1 MQDEAAVVEQGQ
13 DTPSRGAAK
22 KVELATVGVAYREKL
37 ESFETWSGYP
47 VKAFYTPADLP
58 EFRYSEQLG
67 DPGHFPFT
75 RGIYPNMYRGRLWSR
90 RHLCGFASPSATNER
105 IRFLIE
111 GGDNAVNIAFDIP
124 TNSGVDSDHPL
135 ASGDIGLQGTPIASI
150 EDMERVLDGIPLD
163 VVSVNM
169 STIGVTMLMPFY
181 LVAARRRGFDFGELR
196 GTILN
201 DTLGDTFCGYKRS
214 FVPPDLALKLA
225 LDCIEYCIKHVPKWN
240 PLSVDGY
247 NIRENG
253 VTAPQEIA
261 FTFALAKEYLDEG
274 LRRGIPIDLLGPRIT
289 FTASADIDFFEEVA
303 KLRAARRLWAK
314 IMRDEYGATSPRALM
329 YKFHVHTA
337 GSSLTRQQPLNNIV
351 RTTVEAMAGIMAGT
365 QSLHTCSYD
374 ENIGLPTEG
383 SVHLAM
389 TTQQI
394 LAYEGR
400 IGNVADPLAG
410 SYFVESLTDKMES
423 EIKRILKE
431 IEAIGGMAEAQA
443 SGWADEL
450 INREALKIQKQVES
464 GERVIVGVNRFVTE
478 LEGEDTPAHAVSQSV
493 VRQQIDR
500 LIGFKKDRSAHP
512 LGVALHKLRD
522 DAARR
527 DVNLFYPAME
537 AIELGATLG
546 EINGYIRMGF
556 GYPYDDFSSVT
567 PPF

>member
-1 MQDEAAVVEQGQ
+1 VDKPVQADLKADLKEI
-13 DTPSRGAAK
+13 GA
-22 KVELATVGVAYREKL
+22 AYREKL

-47 VKAFYTPADLP
+47 VKSFYSPGDVR
-58 EFRYSEQLG
+58 EFSYAEKLG
-67 DPGHFPFT
+67 DPGVYPYT

-90 RHLCGFASPSATNER
+90 RHLCGFGSPSATNER
-105 IRFLIE
+105 IRFLIA

-135 ASGDIGLQGTPIASI
+135 ASADIGLQGTPVASI
-150 EDMERVLDGIPLD
+150 DDMERVLEGIPLD
-163 VVSVNM
+163 SVSVNM

-181 LVAARRRGFDFGELR
+181 LVAARRKGFSFGELR

-225 LDCIEYCIKHVPKWN
+225 LDCIEYCIEHVPKWN

-261 FTFALAKEYLDEG
+261 FTFALAKEYLNEG
-274 LRRGIPIDLLGPRIT
+274 IRRGIPIDSLAPRIT
-289 FTASADIDFFEEVA
+289 FTASAEIDFFEEVA

-314 IMRDEYGATSPRALM
+314 IIRDEYGGQSAKALM

-337 GSSLTRQQPLNNIV
+337 GSSLTRQQPLNNLV
-351 RTTVEAMAGIMAGT
+351 RITVEAMAGIMAGT

-374 ENIGLPTEG
+374 ENIGLPTEE

-394 LAYEGR
+394 LAFESR
-400 IGNVADPLAG
+400 IANVADPLAG
-410 SYFVESLTDKMES
+410 SYFVEALTDKMEA
-423 EIKRILKE
+423 EITRILAE
-431 IEAIGGMAEAQA
+431 IQEIGGMAAAQEI
-443 SGWADEL
+443 GWADDV
-450 INREALKIQKQVES
+450 IKREALKIQKQTES
-464 GERVIVGVNRFVTE
+464 GERVIVGVNRFVSKSRHEKSDAHEVSPE
-478 LEGEDTPAHAVSQSV
+478 L

-500 LIGFKKDRSAHP
+500 LIEFKRNRDGSRVGP
-512 LGVALHKLRD
+512 ALLKLRD
-522 DAARR
+522 DATRR
-527 DVNLFYPAME
+527 NVNLFPAAME
-537 AIELGATLG
+537 AIEHGATLG
-546 EINGYIRMGF
+546 EVNGYIRMGF
-556 GYPYDDFSSVT
+556 GYPFDDFGSVQ